1 MSARSSHSTNRHYS
15 KRKIMKI
22 RDIIAP
28 IEEFAPLSLQESYD
42 NAGLI
47 VGRLDDELQGGVL
60 LAVDVTEEVI
70 SEAIEKGCGLIITH
84 HPIIF
89 HPLKRLNSA
98 SVVERCVE
106 MAIRHNIA
114 LYACHTNLDSA
125 PNGMS
130 WRVGEMIGLQ
140 DMQVLQ
146 PTADGAGFGVV
157 GTLAEPMAECDFL
170 KQVKQTFS
178 VEALRHSAL
187 LSREVKRVAICT
199 GAGAS
204 LMREAKASGCDV
216 YLTADLKYNDFY
228 TPDSHFVVVDMG
240 HFESEFCAIA
250 ILFDIL
256 SKKIINFALH
266 KSAQSQNPV
275 QYFV

>member
-1 MSARSSHSTNRHYS
+1 ML
-15 KRKIMKI
+15 IG
-22 RDIIAP
+22 DIVRP

-70 SEAIEKGCGLIITH
+70 EEAIEKGCGLIITH

-106 MAIRHNIA
+106 MAIRNNIA

-130 WRVGEMIGLQ
+130 WKVGEMLGLQ
-140 DMQVLQ
+140 DMEVLQ
-146 PTADGAGFGVV
+146 PTAEGAGFGVV
-157 GTLAEPMAECDFL
+157 GTLSQPMSEVDFL
-170 KQVKQTFS
+170 SQVKKNFS
-178 VEALRHSAL
+178 VETLRHSAL
-187 LSREVKRVAICT
+187 LGREVKRVAICT

-204 LMREAKASGCDV
+204 LMREAKASGCDI

-240 HFESEFCAIA
+240 HFESEFCVIA

-256 SKKIINFALH
+256 SKIFINFALH
-266 KSAQSQNPV
+266 KSAQSKNPV
-275 QYFV
+275 HYFV

>member
-1 MSARSSHSTNRHYS
+1 
-15 KRKIMKI
+15 MKI
-22 RDIIAP
+22 RDVIAP

-42 NAGLI
+42 NSGLV

-60 LAVDVTEEVI
+60 LAVDVTEDVI
-70 SEAIEKGCGLIITH
+70 EEAIEKECGLIITH

-106 MAIRHNIA
+106 MAIRNNIA

-130 WRVGEMIGLQ
+130 WRVGEMLGLQ
-140 DMQVLQ
+140 DMRVLQ
-146 PTADGAGFGVV
+146 PTAENAGFGVLGILPQEV
-157 GTLAEPMAECDFL
+157 GEEEFL
-170 KQVKQTFS
+170 RQVKTIFS
-178 VEALRHSAL
+178 VKVLRHSEL
-187 LSREVKRVAICT
+187 LGRKIKRVAICT

-204 LMREAKASGCDV
+204 MMSEAKASQCDI

-228 TPDSHFVVVDMG
+228 SPDSNFVVVDMG

-256 SKKIINFALH
+256 SKIFINFALH
-266 KSAQSQNPV
+266 KSARSENPV
-275 QYFV
+275 HYFV

>member
-1 MSARSSHSTNRHYS
+1 
-15 KRKIMKI
+15 MKI

-42 NAGLI
+42 NAGLV

-60 LAVDVTEEVI
+60 LAVDVTEAVI
-70 SEAIEKGCGLIITH
+70 EEAIEKGCGLIITH

-130 WRVGEMIGLQ
+130 WRVGEMLGLE
-140 DMQVLQ
+140 DMEVMQ
-146 PTADGAGFGVV
+146 PTTEGAGFGVV
-157 GTLAEPMAECDFL
+157 GVLPQGVKEEEFL
-170 KQVKQTFS
+170 HKVQEVFGVK
-178 VEALRHSAL
+178 ALRHSAL
-187 LSREVKRVAICT
+187 LGGEVRRVAICT

-204 LMREAKASGCDV
+204 LMAEARASQCDI

-256 SKKIINFALH
+256 SKIFINFALH

-275 QYFV
+275 HYFV

>member
-1 MSARSSHSTNRHYS
+1 
-15 KRKIMKI
+15 MKI
-22 RDIIAP
+22 RDIVAP
-28 IEEFAPLSLQESYD
+28 IEAFAPLSLQESYD
-42 NAGLI
+42 NAGLV

-70 SEAIEKGCGLIITH
+70 AEAIDKGCGLIITH

-106 MAIRHNIA
+106 MAIRNNIA

-130 WRVGEMIGLQ
+130 WRVGEMLGLH
-140 DMQVLQ
+140 DMEVLQ
-146 PTADGAGFGVV
+146 PTTENAGFGVV
-157 GTLAEPMAECDFL
+157 GTLAQPISESAFL
-170 KQVKQTFS
+170 SQVQQTFS
-178 VEALRHSAL
+178 VKALRHSAL
-187 LSREVKRVAICT
+187 LGREVKRIAICT

-204 LMREAKASGCDV
+204 LMAEAKASGCDM

-228 TPDSHFVVVDMG
+228 TPDSNFVVVDMG

-256 SKKIINFALH
+256 SKIFINFALH
-266 KSAQSQNPV
+266 KSAQSKNPV
-275 QYFV
+275 HYFV

>member
-1 MSARSSHSTNRHYS
+1 
-15 KRKIMKI
+15 MKI

-42 NAGLI
+42 NAGLV

-70 SEAIEKGCGLIITH
+70 AEAIEKGCGLIITH

-130 WRVGEMIGLQ
+130 WRLGQLLGVQ
-140 DMQVLQ
+140 NMQTLE
-146 PTADGAGFGVV
+146 PTGDGVGFGTV
-157 GTLAEPMAECDFL
+157 GDLENPMA
-170 KQVKQTFS
+170 
-178 VEALRHSAL
+178 VEEFFALLRTTLGCEAVRHSKV
-187 LSREVKRVAICT
+187 VKPTVQRIAICT

-204 LMREAKASGCDV
+204 MVEQAAASGCDV
-216 YLTADLKYNDFY
+216 YVTADVKYNQY
-228 TPDSHFVVVDMG
+228 YLPDGRFVLCDVG
-240 HFESEFCAIA
+240 HFESEFCAVEL
-250 ILFDIL
+250 LFDIL
-256 SKKIINFALH
+256 SDLSNILSNFALY
-266 KSAQSQNPV
+266 KSAKTKNPM
-275 QYFV
+275 YYSL

>member
-1 MSARSSHSTNRHYS
+1 
-15 KRKIMKI
+15 MKI
-22 RDIIAP
+22 KDIVAP
-28 IEEFAPLSLQESYD
+28 IEQFAPLSLQESYD
-42 NAGLI
+42 NAGLV
-47 VGRLDDELQGGVL
+47 VGRLEDELQGGVL

-70 SEAIEKGCGLIITH
+70 EEAIAKKCGLIITH

-106 MAIRHNIA
+106 KAIRNNIA

-130 WRVGEMIGLQ
+130 WRVGEMLELQ
-140 DMQVLQ
+140 DMEVLQ
-146 PTADGAGFGVV
+146 PTSDGAGFGVV
-157 GTLAEPMAECDFL
+157 GTLVKPMSECDFL
-170 KQVKQTFS
+170 RLVQQTFS
-178 VEALRHSAL
+178 VKALRHSAL
-187 LSREVKRVAICT
+187 IGGEVRRVAICT

-204 LMREAKASGCDV
+204 LMAEAKASGCDI

-228 TPDSHFVVVDMG
+228 TPDSKFVVVDMG

-256 SKKIINFALH
+256 SKIFINFALH
-266 KSAQSQNPV
+266 KSAQSKNPV
-275 QYFV
+275 HYFV

>member
-1 MSARSSHSTNRHYS
+1 
-15 KRKIMKI
+15 MKI

-42 NAGLI
+42 NSGLV

-70 SEAIEKGCGLIITH
+70 EEAIENGCGLIITH

-106 MAIRHNIA
+106 MAIRNNIA

-130 WRVGEMIGLQ
+130 WRVGEMLGLQ
-140 DMQVLQ
+140 NLEVLQ
-146 PTADGAGFGVV
+146 LTAENAGFGVV
-157 GTLAEPMAECDFL
+157 GTLPQGVGEEEFL
-170 KQVKQTFS
+170 RQVKTTFS
-178 VEALRHSAL
+178 VKVLRHSAL
-187 LSREVKRVAICT
+187 LGREVKRIAICT

-204 LMREAKASGCDV
+204 LMSEAKASGCDI

-228 TPDSHFVVVDMG
+228 TPDSKFVVVDMG

-256 SKKIINFALH
+256 SKIFTNFALH
-266 KSAQSQNPV
+266 KSAQSKNPV
-275 QYFV
+275 HYFV

>member
-1 MSARSSHSTNRHYS
+1 
-15 KRKIMKI
+15 MKI
-22 RDIIAP
+22 GEVIKP
-28 IEEFAPLSLQESYD
+28 IEDFAPLSLQESYD

-60 LAVDVTEEVI
+60 LAVDVTEQVI
-70 SEAIEKGCGLIITH
+70 EEAIEKGCGLIITH

-89 HPLKRLNSA
+89 HPLKRFNSA

-125 PNGMS
+125 AGGMS
-130 WRVGEMIGLQ
+130 WRVGEMLGLQ
-140 DMQVLQ
+140 NMRVLQ
-146 PTADGAGFGVV
+146 PTSEGAGFGVV
-157 GTLAEPMAECDFL
+157 GELAESVNEQDL
-170 KQVKQTFS
+170 LQQVKQVFS
-178 VEALRHSAL
+178 VSALRHSAL
-187 LSREVKRVAICT
+187 LGREVKRVAICT

-204 LMREAKASGCDV
+204 LMAEAKASYCDI

-256 SKKIINFALH
+256 SKKFINFALH

-275 QYFV
+275 HYFV

>member
-1 MSARSSHSTNRHYS
+1 MLISE
-15 KRKIMKI
+15 
-22 RDIIAP
+22 IIKP

-70 SEAIEKGCGLIITH
+70 AEAIEKGCGLIITH

-106 MAIRHNIA
+106 MAIRNNIA

-125 PNGMS
+125 KGGMS
-130 WRVGEMIGLQ
+130 WRVGEMLGLQ
-140 DMQVLQ
+140 EMEVLQ
-146 PTADGAGFGVV
+146 PTTEGAGFGVV
-157 GTLAEPMAECDFL
+157 GTLPASMSETEFL
-170 KQVKQTFS
+170 SKVKQTFS
-178 VEALRHSAL
+178 VEVLRHSAL
-187 LSREVKRVAICT
+187 LGNEVKRVAICT

-204 LMREAKASGCDV
+204 LMRDAKASECDI

-256 SKKIINFALH
+256 SKIFINFALH
-266 KSAQSQNPV
+266 KSAQSTNPV
-275 QYFV
+275 YYFV

>member
-1 MSARSSHSTNRHYS
+1 
-15 KRKIMKI
+15 MKI
-22 RDIIAP
+22 RDIVAP

-70 SEAIEKGCGLIITH
+70 AEAIEKGCGLIITH

-125 PNGMS
+125 RNGMS
-130 WRVGEMIGLQ
+130 WRVGEMLSLQ
-140 DMQVLQ
+140 NMEVLQ
-146 PTADGAGFGVV
+146 PTAEGVGFGVV
-157 GTLAEPMAECDFL
+157 GTLAEGVSEETFL
-170 KQVKQTFS
+170 QQVKETFS
-178 VEALRHSAL
+178 VEVLRHSKL
-187 LSREVKRVAICT
+187 LGHHRAVQVLHRV
-199 GAGAS
+199 
-204 LMREAKASGCDV
+204 
-216 YLTADLKYNDFY
+216 
-228 TPDSHFVVVDMG
+228 
-240 HFESEFCAIA
+240 FEH
-250 ILFDIL
+250 
-256 SKKIINFALH
+256 IIYALH
-266 KSAQSQNPV
+266 TISKALNDGLCKTL
-275 QYFV
+275 

>member
-1 MSARSSHSTNRHYS
+1 
-15 KRKIMKI
+15 MKI
-22 RDIIAP
+22 GEVIKP
-28 IEEFAPLSLQESYD
+28 IEDFAPLSLQESYD

-60 LAVDVTEEVI
+60 LAVDVTEQVI
-70 SEAIEKGCGLIITH
+70 AEAIEKGCGLIITH

-89 HPLKRLNSA
+89 HPLKRFNSA

-125 PNGMS
+125 VGGMS
-130 WRVGEMIGLQ
+130 WRVGEMLGLQ
-140 DMQVLQ
+140 NMRVLQ
-146 PTADGAGFGVV
+146 PTSEGAGFGVV
-157 GTLAEPMAECDFL
+157 GELAEAIAECDLL

-178 VEALRHSAL
+178 VSALRHSAL
-187 LSREVKRVAICT
+187 LGREVKRVAICT

-204 LMREAKASGCDV
+204 LMAEARASQCDV

-256 SKKIINFALH
+256 SKIFINFALY
-266 KSAQSQNPV
+266 KSAQSKNPV
-275 QYFV
+275 HYIV

>member
-1 MSARSSHSTNRHYS
+1 
-15 KRKIMKI
+15 MKI
-22 RDIIAP
+22 RDIVAP

-42 NAGLI
+42 NAGLV

-60 LAVDVTEEVI
+60 LAVDVTEAVI
-70 SEAIEKGCGLIITH
+70 EEAIDKGCGLIITH

-89 HPLKRLNSA
+89 HPLKRFNSA

-106 MAIRHNIA
+106 MAIRNNIA

-130 WRVGEMIGLQ
+130 WRVGEMLGLQ
-140 DMQVLQ
+140 GMEVLQ
-146 PTADGAGFGVV
+146 PTHEGAGFGVV
-157 GTLAEPMAECDFL
+157 GTLPQPTSEEKFL
-170 KQVKQTFS
+170 KQVQQTFS
-178 VEALRHSAL
+178 VDALRHSAL
-187 LSREVKRVAICT
+187 LGREVRRVAICT

-204 LMREAKASGCDV
+204 LMAEARASECDI

-256 SKKIINFALH
+256 SKIFINFALH
-266 KSAQSQNPV
+266 KSAQSKNPV
-275 QYFV
+275 HYFM

>member
-1 MSARSSHSTNRHYS
+1 ML
-15 KRKIMKI
+15 IG
-22 RDIIAP
+22 DIVRP

-70 SEAIEKGCGLIITH
+70 EEAIEKGCGLIITH

-106 MAIRHNIA
+106 MAIRNNIA

-130 WRVGEMIGLQ
+130 WKVGEMLGLQ
-140 DMQVLQ
+140 DMVVLQ
-146 PTADGAGFGVV
+146 PTAEGAGFGVV
-157 GTLAEPMAECDFL
+157 GTLSQPMSEVDFL
-170 KQVKQTFS
+170 SQVKKIFS
-178 VEALRHSAL
+178 VETLRHSAL
-187 LSREVKRVAICT
+187 LGREVKRVAICT

-204 LMREAKASGCDV
+204 LMREAKASGCDI

-240 HFESEFCAIA
+240 HFESEFCVIA

-256 SKKIINFALH
+256 SKIFINFALH
-266 KSAQSQNPV
+266 KSAQSKNPV
-275 QYFV
+275 HYFL

>member
-1 MSARSSHSTNRHYS
+1 
-15 KRKIMKI
+15 MKI
-22 RDIIAP
+22 GEVIKP
-28 IEEFAPLSLQESYD
+28 IEDFAPLSLQESYD

-60 LAVDVTEEVI
+60 LAVDVTEQVI
-70 SEAIEKGCGLIITH
+70 AEAIEKGCGLIITH

-89 HPLKRLNSA
+89 HPLKRFNSA

-125 PNGMS
+125 VGGMS
-130 WRVGEMIGLQ
+130 WRVGEMLGLQ
-140 DMQVLQ
+140 NMRVLQ
-146 PTADGAGFGVV
+146 PTSEGAGFGVV
-157 GTLAEPMAECDFL
+157 GELAEAIAECDLL

-178 VEALRHSAL
+178 VSALRHSAL
-187 LSREVKRVAICT
+187 LGREVKRVAICT

-204 LMREAKASGCDV
+204 LMAEAKASECDI

-256 SKKIINFALH
+256 SKKFINFALH

-275 QYFV
+275 HYFV

>member
-1 MSARSSHSTNRHYS
+1 
-15 KRKIMKI
+15 MKI

-70 SEAIEKGCGLIITH
+70 AEAVEKGCGLIITH

-106 MAIRHNIA
+106 MAIRNNIA
-114 LYACHTNLDSA
+114 LYACHTNLDA
-125 PNGMS
+125 TRNGMS
-130 WRVGEMIGLQ
+130 WRVGEMLGLQ
-140 DMQVLQ
+140 DMEVLQ
-146 PTADGAGFGVV
+146 PTAEGTGFGVV
-157 GTLAEPMAECDFL
+157 GTLQQPMAESAFL
-170 KQVKQTFS
+170 KCVQQTFS

-187 LSREVKRVAICT
+187 LGRDVRRVAICT

-204 LMREAKASGCDV
+204 LMKEAEASKCDV

-228 TPDSHFVVVDMG
+228 TPDSRFVVVDMG

-256 SKKIINFALH
+256 SKIFINFALH
-266 KSAQSQNPV
+266 KSAQSKNPV
-275 QYFV
+275 HYFV

>member
-1 MSARSSHSTNRHYS
+1 
-15 KRKIMKI
+15 MKI
-22 RDIIAP
+22 KDIIAP

-42 NAGLI
+42 NAGLV

-130 WRVGEMIGLQ
+130 WRVGEMLGLQ

-146 PTADGAGFGVV
+146 STSEGAGFGVV
-157 GTLAEPMAECDFL
+157 GTLAEPMAENDFL
-170 KQVKQTFS
+170 KQVKQLFS
-178 VEALRHSAL
+178 VETLRHSAL
-187 LSREVKRVAICT
+187 LDREVKRVAICT
-199 GAGAS
+199 GSGAS
-204 LMREAKASGCDV
+204 LMREAKASGCDI

-256 SKKIINFALH
+256 SKIFINFALH
-266 KSAQSQNPV
+266 KSAQSKNPV
-275 QYFV
+275 HYFV

>member
-1 MSARSSHSTNRHYS
+1 MT
-15 KRKIMKI
+15 I

-28 IEEFAPLSLQESYD
+28 IEAFAPLSLQESYD
-42 NAGLI
+42 NAGLV
-47 VGRLDDELQGGVL
+47 VGRLDDELKGGVL
-60 LAVDVTEEVI
+60 LAVDVTEKVI
-70 SEAIEKGCGLIITH
+70 EEAIEKGCGLIITH

-125 PNGMS
+125 KGGMS
-130 WRVGEMIGLQ
+130 WRVGEMLGLQ
-140 DMQVLQ
+140 DMEILQ
-146 PTADGAGFGVV
+146 PTSENAGFGVV
-157 GTLAEPMAECDFL
+157 GTLPSAMDENAFL
-170 KQVKQTFS
+170 SKVKQTFS
-178 VEALRHSAL
+178 VEALRHSEL
-187 LSREVKRVAICT
+187 LGREVKRIAICT

-204 LMREAKASGCDV
+204 LMREARASQCDI

-240 HFESEFCAIA
+240 HFESEFCVIA

-256 SKKIINFALH
+256 SKIFINFALY
-266 KSAQSQNPV
+266 KSAQSKNPV
-275 QYFV
+275 HYLV

>member
-1 MSARSSHSTNRHYS
+1 
-15 KRKIMKI
+15 MKI
-22 RDIIAP
+22 RDVITP

-42 NAGLI
+42 NAGLV

-60 LAVDVTEEVI
+60 LAVDVTESVI
-70 SEAIEKGCGLIITH
+70 AEAIEKGCGLIITH

-106 MAIRHNIA
+106 MAIRNNIA

-125 PNGMS
+125 RNGMS
-130 WRVGEMIGLQ
+130 WRVGEMLGLQ
-140 DMQVLQ
+140 DMEVLQ
-146 PTADGAGFGVV
+146 PTSEVGGFGVV
-157 GTLAEPMAECDFL
+157 GTLAQPMAECDFL
-170 KQVKQTFS
+170 RQVKTTFS

-187 LSREVKRVAICT
+187 LGREVKRVAICT

-204 LMREAKASGCDV
+204 LMADARASECDI

-228 TPDSHFVVVDMG
+228 TPDSSFVVVDMG
-240 HFESEFCAIA
+240 HFESEFCVIA

-256 SKKIINFALH
+256 SKIFINFALH
-266 KSAQSQNPV
+266 KSAQSKNPV
-275 QYFV
+275 HYFV

>member
-1 MSARSSHSTNRHYS
+1 
-15 KRKIMKI
+15 MKI
-22 RDIIAP
+22 RDIVAP

-42 NAGLI
+42 NSGLV

-70 SEAIEKGCGLIITH
+70 AEAIEKSCGLIITH

-89 HPLKRLNSA
+89 HPLKRFNSA

-106 MAIRHNIA
+106 LAIKNNIA
-114 LYACHTNLDSA
+114 LYACHTNLDSTQ
-125 PNGMS
+125 NGMS
-130 WRVGEMIGLQ
+130 WRVGEMLGLQ
-140 DMQVLQ
+140 NMEILQ
-146 PTADGAGFGVV
+146 PTSEGAGFGVV
-157 GTLAEPMAECDFL
+157 GILPSATDEESFL
-170 KQVKQTFS
+170 HKVKQTFS

-187 LSREVKRVAICT
+187 LGREVKRVAICT

-204 LMREAKASGCDV
+204 LMGEAKASGCDI

-256 SKKIINFALH
+256 SKIFINFALH
-266 KSAQSQNPV
+266 KSAQSKNPV
-275 QYFV
+275 RYFV

>member
-1 MSARSSHSTNRHYS
+1 ML
-15 KRKIMKI
+15 IG
-22 RDIIAP
+22 DIVRP

-70 SEAIEKGCGLIITH
+70 EEAIEKGCGLIITH

-106 MAIRHNIA
+106 MAIRNNIA

-130 WRVGEMIGLQ
+130 WKVGEMLGLQ
-140 DMQVLQ
+140 DMEVLQ
-146 PTADGAGFGVV
+146 PTAEGAGFGVV
-157 GTLAEPMAECDFL
+157 GTLSQPMSEVDFL
-170 KQVKQTFS
+170 SQVKKIFS
-178 VEALRHSAL
+178 VETLRHSAL
-187 LSREVKRVAICT
+187 LGREVKRVAICT

-204 LMREAKASGCDV
+204 LMREAKASGCDI

-256 SKKIINFALH
+256 SKIFINFALH
-266 KSAQSQNPV
+266 KSAQSKNPV
-275 QYFV
+275 HYFM

>member
-1 MSARSSHSTNRHYS
+1 
-15 KRKIMKI
+15 MKI
-22 RDIIAP
+22 RDVIAP

-42 NAGLI
+42 NSGLV
-47 VGRLDDELQGGVL
+47 VGRLDDELRGGVL

-70 SEAIEKGCGLIITH
+70 AEAIEKGCGLIITH

-98 SVVERCVE
+98 SIVERCVE
-106 MAIRHNIA
+106 EAIRNNIA

-130 WRVGEMIGLQ
+130 WRVGEMLGLQ
-140 DMQVLQ
+140 DMEVLQ
-146 PTADGAGFGVV
+146 PTVEGAGFGVV
-157 GTLAEPMAECDFL
+157 GNLMTPMAEHAFL
-170 KQVKQTFS
+170 SVVKQTFS
-178 VEALRHSAL
+178 VEALRHSEL
-187 LSREVKRVAICT
+187 LGGEVRRVAICT

-204 LMREAKASGCDV
+204 LMREAKASGCDI

-240 HFESEFCAIA
+240 HFESEFCAIT

-256 SKKIINFALH
+256 SKNFINFALH
-266 KSAQSQNPV
+266 KSAQSKNPV
-275 QYFV
+275 HYFV

>member
-1 MSARSSHSTNRHYS
+1 ML
-15 KRKIMKI
+15 IG
-22 RDIIAP
+22 DIVRP

-42 NAGLI
+42 NSGLV
-47 VGRLDDELQGGVL
+47 VGRLDDELKGGVL

-70 SEAIEKGCGLIITH
+70 EEAIEKGCGLIITH

-106 MAIRHNIA
+106 MAIRNNIA

-130 WRVGEMIGLQ
+130 WRVGEMLGLQ
-140 DMQVLQ
+140 DMEVLQ
-146 PTADGAGFGVV
+146 PTIDGAGFGVV
-157 GTLAEPMAECDFL
+157 GTLSQPMAECDFL
-170 KQVKQTFS
+170 ARVKQTFS
-178 VEALRHSAL
+178 VEALRHSVL
-187 LSREVKRVAICT
+187 LGREVKRVAICT

-228 TPDSHFVVVDMG
+228 TPDSAFVVVDMG

-256 SKKIINFALH
+256 SKIFINFALH
-266 KSAQSQNPV
+266 KSAQSKNPV
-275 QYFV
+275 HYFV

>member
-1 MSARSSHSTNRHYS
+1 
-15 KRKIMKI
+15 MKI
-22 RDIIAP
+22 SDITNK
-28 IEEFAPLSLQESYD
+28 IEAFAPLALQESYD

-47 VGRLDDELQGGVL
+47 VGRYNDEIQGGVL
-60 LAVDVTEEVI
+60 LAVDVTDEVI
-70 SEAIEKGCGLIITH
+70 DEAIEKGCGLIITH

-130 WRVGEMIGLQ
+130 WRVGEMLGLQ

-146 PTADGAGFGVV
+146 PTIEGAGFGVV
-157 GTLAEPMAECDFL
+157 GTLAEPMAEGDFL

-187 LSREVKRVAICT
+187 LGHEVKRVAICT

-204 LMREAKASGCDV
+204 LMREAKVSGCDV

-228 TPDSHFVVVDMG
+228 TPDSRVVVVDMG

-256 SKKIINFALH
+256 SKIFINFALH

-275 QYFV
+275 HYFV

>member
-1 MSARSSHSTNRHYS
+1 ML
-15 KRKIMKI
+15 IG
-22 RDIIAP
+22 DIIRP

-42 NAGLI
+42 NSGLV

-70 SEAIEKGCGLIITH
+70 AEAIEKGCGLIITH

-98 SVVERCVE
+98 PVVERCVE
-106 MAIRHNIA
+106 MAIRNNIA

-130 WRVGEMIGLQ
+130 WRVGEMLGLQ
-140 DMQVLQ
+140 DMEVLQ
-146 PTADGAGFGVV
+146 PTVEGAGFGVV
-157 GTLAEPMAECDFL
+157 GTLVEPMTEEDFFA
-170 KQVKQTFS
+170 KVKNTFS
-178 VEALRHSAL
+178 VGALRHSAL
-187 LSREVKRVAICT
+187 LGRDIKRVAICT

-204 LMREAKASGCDV
+204 MMKEARASECDV

-240 HFESEFCAIA
+240 HYESEFCAIA

-256 SKKIINFALH
+256 SKIFINFALH
-266 KSAQSQNPV
+266 KSAQSKNPV
-275 QYFV
+275 HYFV

>member
-1 MSARSSHSTNRHYS
+1 
-15 KRKIMKI
+15 MKI
-22 RDIIAP
+22 KDIIAP

-70 SEAIEKGCGLIITH
+70 AEAIEKGCGLIITH

-106 MAIRHNIA
+106 MAIKNSIA

-130 WRVGEMIGLQ
+130 WRVGEMLGLQ
-140 DMQVLQ
+140 NMEVLQ
-146 PTADGAGFGVV
+146 PTAEGAGFGVV
-157 GTLAEPMAECDFL
+157 GNLPSGVSEEAFL
-170 KQVKQTFS
+170 QQVKTTFS
-178 VEALRHSAL
+178 VEALRHSEL
-187 LSREVKRVAICT
+187 LGQEVKRVAICT
-199 GAGAS
+199 GAGGS
-204 LMREAKASGCDV
+204 LMREAKASECDI

-228 TPDSHFVVVDMG
+228 TPDSNFIVVDMG

-256 SKKIINFALH
+256 SKIFINFALH
-266 KSAQSQNPV
+266 KSAQSKNPV
-275 QYFV
+275 HYFV